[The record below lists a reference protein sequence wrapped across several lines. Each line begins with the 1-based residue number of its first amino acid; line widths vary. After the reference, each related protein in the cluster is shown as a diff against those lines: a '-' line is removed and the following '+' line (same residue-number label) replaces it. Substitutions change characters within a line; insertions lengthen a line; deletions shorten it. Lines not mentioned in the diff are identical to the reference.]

1 LIEPIAHE
9 DARGRFFR
17 AWCEREF
24 IEHGISFRPVQANMG
39 ASRRKGTIRGLHYQT
54 VPATEAKLTRCT
66 RGAVFDVVV
75 DHRPDSPTRGQWF
88 GTELSADNGRML
100 YVPEHCAHG
109 YQTLHDD
116 SEIYYLTSAFYAPGS
131 VRGLRF
137 DDPAIGIRWPLP
149 ATAVSDQDRGWP
161 LIEPNGEIPR

>member
-1 LIEPIAHE
+1 
-9 DARGRFFR
+9 
-17 AWCEREF
+17 
-24 IEHGISFRPVQANMG
+24 
-39 ASRRKGTIRGLHYQT
+39 
-54 VPATEAKLTRCT
+54 
-66 RGAVFDVVV
+66 VFDVVV
-75 DHRPDSPTRGQWF
+75 DHRPDSPTCGQWF